1 MKEQFAD
8 LVAKTNALV
17 EYMNMN
23 KKKVVTNKEINK
35 IPPSSSKKPE
45 MPQRAVNKYYDV
57 IMKVKNRVS
66 KSNVNTK
73 TELMNLLSEIQKM
86 VIVNNK
92 VKVIESPNNYQKIMI
107 KYAEY
112 IRKLKD
118 EIVPSVILF
127 SSMSNSENN
136 LKKLVPNFSGNNLAV
151 VPVPKNAKNAKVIFQ
166 NYFDKNI
173 QKDCVDVFFLG
184 PTGAGKTYISKLF
197 YEFVTG
203 KKVNQQMLIG
213 LLRSQYVTA
222 YYPKFDFVKKDNDK
236 RAKVFIRECTDL
248 RDDSELTYGEY
259 TKKYIK
265 PTVYNTESSR
275 AHLMYSLPPV
285 KGMKMIVGGMPGKM
299 FNIIDLC
306 GIESPVKMS
315 LKAFGFNIMEILNV
329 NLSFLYGMF
338 SPSSSANIAEI
349 IDYMTEKPEER
360 KRDREK
366 GMIGKMKKSVN
377 KSNNKNIKT
386 MWRILEDDIKD
397 ISDLYIFL
405 FLSRTLKFFEKGKQ
419 KNNNKTKNSKEQE
432 YKMAFFK
439 QMSEDPEIKVGDIE
453 TGVLVNLFK
462 KHSEVLKKYTLAKY
476 MFEMFKRC
484 LESIYIED
492 SLSNVK
498 KVFKPEINKKLSVI
512 KNVNVS
518 FSETSLLS
526 NFIKNKNR
534 KSKKYLLGV
543 VNPTVENKDI
553 KEYHINILN
562 NFKNLSN
569 KKNIG

>member
-45 MPQRAVNKYYDV
+45 MPQRAVNKYYNL
-57 IMKVKNRVS
+57 IIKVKNRVS
-66 KSNVNTK
+66 KSNVNTE
-73 TELMNLLSEIQKM
+73 TELRNLLSEIQKM
-86 VIVNNK
+86 VIDNNK
-92 VKVIESPNNYQKIMI
+92 VKVIETPNNYQKVMI

-112 IRKLKD
+112 IKKLKD
-118 EIVPSVILF
+118 GIIPSTILF
-127 SSMSNSENN
+127 SSMSNSVSD

-151 VPVPKNAKNAKVIFQ
+151 VPVPKNAKNSKVIFQ
-166 NYFDKNI
+166 NYFNKNI

-213 LLRSQYVTA
+213 MLRTQYVSA
-222 YYPKFDFVKKDNDK
+222 YYPKFDFVKKNGDK
-236 RAKVFIRECTDL
+236 KVNVFIRECVDL
-248 RDDSELTYGEY
+248 RDDRELTYGEY

-275 AHLMYSLPPV
+275 AHLMYSLPPA
-285 KGMKMIVGGMPGKM
+285 KGMKTIAGGMPGKR

-315 LKAFGFNIMEILNV
+315 LKTFGFNIMEILNV
-329 NLSFLYGMF
+329 NLKFLYGMF
-338 SPSSSANIAEI
+338 SPTSSANIAEI
-349 IDYMTEKPEER
+349 LDYMTENPEER
-360 KRDREK
+360 KREREK
-366 GMIGKMKKSVN
+366 SMIEKMKRSAN
-377 KSNNKNIKT
+377 TSTDKNLKT
-386 MWRILEDDIKD
+386 MWGILKDDIKD
-397 ISDLYIFL
+397 ISDLHIFL
-405 FLSRTLKFFEKGKQ
+405 FLARTLKVLTKGPP
-419 KNNNKTKNSKEQE
+419 KNNNKTQNSKEQE

-439 QMSEDPEIKVGDIE
+439 QMSEDPGIEVGEIK
-453 TGVLVNLFK
+453 TGVLGNLFK

-492 SLSNVK
+492 SLSNIK
-498 KVFKPEINKKLSVI
+498 KVFNPNIKKELSVV

-526 NFIKNKNR
+526 KYIQNNNR

-553 KEYHINILN
+553 KEYHIKMLN
-562 NFKNLSN
+562 NFKKLT
-569 KKNIG
+569 K

>member
-45 MPQRAVNKYYDV
+45 MPQRAVNKYYNL
-57 IMKVKNRVS
+57 IIKVKNRIS
-66 KSNVNTK
+66 KSNANTE

-92 VKVIESPNNYQKIMI
+92 VKVIESPNNYQKVMI

-112 IRKLKD
+112 IKKLKD
-118 EIVPSVILF
+118 GIIPSTILF
-127 SSMSNSENN
+127 SSMSNSVSD

-151 VPVPKNAKNAKVIFQ
+151 VPVPKNAKNSKVIFQ
-166 NYFDKNI
+166 NYFNKNI

-213 LLRSQYVTA
+213 MLRTQYVSA
-222 YYPKFDFVKKDNDK
+222 YYPKFDFVKKNGDK
-236 RAKVFIRECTDL
+236 KVNVFIRECVDL
-248 RDDSELTYGEY
+248 RDDRELTYGEY

-275 AHLMYSLPPV
+275 AHLVYSLPPA
-285 KGMKMIVGGMPGKM
+285 KGMKTIAGGMPGKR

-306 GIESPVKMS
+306 GFESPVKMS
-315 LKAFGFNIMEILNV
+315 LKAFGFNIMEILNID
-329 NLSFLYGMF
+329 LMFIYGFF
-338 SPSSSANIAEI
+338 STSNSSNISEI
-349 IDYMTEKPEER
+349 LDYMTEDVKER
-360 KRDREK
+360 KRDREN
-366 GMIGKMKKSVN
+366 GMIAKFDKTVNKKDTKPEIKKFWKILKKSIV
-377 KSNNKNIKT
+377 
-386 MWRILEDDIKD
+386 D
-397 ISDLYIFL
+397 ISDLHIFL
-405 FLSRTLKFFEKGKQ
+405 FLARTLKVLTKGPP
-419 KNNNKTKNSKEQE
+419 KNNNKSQNSKEQE

-439 QMSEDPEIKVGDIE
+439 QMSEDPGIEIGKIK
-453 TGVLVNLFK
+453 TGVLGNLFK

-492 SLSNVK
+492 SLSNIK
-498 KVFKPEINKKLSVI
+498 KVFNPNIKKELSVV

-518 FSETSLLS
+518 FNETSLLS
-526 NFIKNKNR
+526 NFVQNNNR

-553 KEYHINILN
+553 KEYHVKMLN
-562 NFKNLSN
+562 NFK
-569 KKNIG
+569 KITK

>member
-45 MPQRAVNKYYDV
+45 MPQRAVNKYYNL
-57 IMKVKNRVS
+57 IIKVKNRVS
-66 KSNVNTK
+66 KSNVNTE
-73 TELMNLLSEIQKM
+73 TELRNLLSEIQKM
-86 VIVNNK
+86 VIDNNK
-92 VKVIESPNNYQKIMI
+92 VKVIETPNNYQKVMI

-112 IRKLKD
+112 IKKLKD
-118 EIVPSVILF
+118 GIIPSTILF
-127 SSMSNSENN
+127 SSMSNSVSD

-151 VPVPKNAKNAKVIFQ
+151 VPVPKNAKNSKVIFQ

-197 YEFVTG
+197 YEFITG

-213 LLRSQYVTA
+213 MLRTQYVSA
-222 YYPKFDFVKKDNDK
+222 YYPKFDFVKKNGDK
-236 RAKVFIRECTDL
+236 KVNVFIRECVDL
-248 RDDSELTYGEY
+248 RDDRELTYGEY

-275 AHLMYSLPPV
+275 AHLMYSLPPA
-285 KGMKMIVGGMPGKM
+285 KGMKTIAGGMPGKR

-329 NLSFLYGMF
+329 NLKFLYGMF
-338 SPSSSANIAEI
+338 SPTSSANIAEI
-349 IDYMTEKPEER
+349 LDYMTENPEER
-360 KRDREK
+360 KREREK
-366 GMIGKMKKSVN
+366 SMIEKMKRSAN
-377 KSNNKNIKT
+377 TSTDKNLKT
-386 MWRILEDDIKD
+386 MWGILKDDIKD
-397 ISDLYIFL
+397 ISDLHIFL
-405 FLSRTLKFFEKGKQ
+405 FLARTLKVLTKGPP
-419 KNNNKTKNSKEQE
+419 KNNNKTQNSKEQE

-439 QMSEDPEIKVGDIE
+439 QMSEDPRIEVGKIK
-453 TGVLVNLFK
+453 TGVLGNLFK

-492 SLSNVK
+492 SLSNIK
-498 KVFKPEINKKLSVI
+498 KVFNPNIKKELSVV

-526 NFIKNKNR
+526 KYIQNNNR

-553 KEYHINILN
+553 KEYHIKMLN
-562 NFKNLSN
+562 NFKKLT
-569 KKNIG
+569 K